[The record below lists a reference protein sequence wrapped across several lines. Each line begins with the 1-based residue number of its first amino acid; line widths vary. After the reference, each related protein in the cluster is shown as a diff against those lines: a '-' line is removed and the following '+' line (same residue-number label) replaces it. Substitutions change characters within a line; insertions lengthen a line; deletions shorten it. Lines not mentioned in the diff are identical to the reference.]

1 MACSKLFLGD
11 LPELISKVIQYFRY
25 NHKTLH
31 SCILVNRL
39 WCRLAIPLLWED
51 PFSIKD
57 PKNYHFIKIYL
68 HYLND
73 DDKTKLNE
81 YVIHNE
87 LFPTNTLFNYPS
99 FIQRLNTYKVCY
111 SVQKWIATVKTS
123 TTSNERYFVRNTNLT
138 FIQILNFTKLIY
150 KSLFLIFI
158 ENKVNL
164 HSFEVTLPK
173 DIDIDWFDE
182 IFELILQNPNFIYNI
197 KNFEINLYIITA
209 DNITKFLRV
218 VYSNCYSISSL
229 YIIVPKY
236 YDISTYSI
244 IEKSLSQLIN
254 SQENLQ
260 KISFGFNKFPL
271 YHSLLSL
278 KNRYYDIS
286 TYSIIEKSLSQLI
299 NSQENLQKISFG
311 FNKFPLYHSL
321 LSLKSHNCSNTLNTI
336 IFYYVNFKDI
346 IVLNEVFNQLNVLES
361 IHIVCCYSLDYN
373 FIQQISNVIRP
384 FKLKSLFLHE
394 TLQIESLKLLIQK
407 SGNYLENFGISF
419 GITDNESQQLLPL
432 IIKYSSKIKY
442 LETTWLD
449 NESVYLLFSLI
460 ENITQNLS
468 YLIINYIDF
477 NYFDRHNI
485 SSIILQNLGQI
496 LPLKLE
502 YLNLILSVNT
512 SDLKIFLENFQ
523 NTFIKKFLIRN
534 TKNDESQDILPY
546 IKEYIV
552 KKKRVKYLAI
562 SKTFYGENED
572 LFFQKDVVKEFQLH
586 DIQVL
591 NYDDLLIDFY
601 NFIKEV
607 D

>member
-39 WCRLAIPLLWED
+39 WCHLAIPLLWED

-57 PKNYHFIKIYL
+57 PKNYHFIEIYL

-81 YVIHNE
+81 Y
-87 LFPTNTLFNYPS
+87 L
-99 FIQRLNTYKVCY
+99 
-111 SVQKWIATVKTS
+111 
-123 TTSNERYFVRNTNLT
+123 
-138 FIQILNFTKLIY
+138 
-150 KSLFLIFI
+150 LFLIFI
-158 ENKVNL
+158 ENEVNL

-173 DIDIDWFDE
+173 GIDIDWFDE

-197 KNFEINLYIITA
+197 KNFEINLYN
-209 DNITKFLRV
+209 NITKFLRV
-218 VYSNCYSISSL
+218 IYSNCHSISSL
-229 YIIVPKY
+229 YIKVPSYY
-236 YDISTYSI
+236 YDISSY
-244 IEKSLSQLIN
+244 L
-254 SQENLQ
+254 
-260 KISFGFNKFPL
+260 
-271 YHSLLSL
+271 
-278 KNRYYDIS
+278 
-286 TYSIIEKSLSQLI
+286 IIEKSLSQLI

-336 IFYYVNFKDI
+336 IFNCVNFKDI

-373 FIQQISNVIRP
+373 FIQQISNVTRP

-407 SGNYLENFGISF
+407 SGNYLEKFGISF

-432 IIKYSSKIKY
+432 ITKYSGKIKY
-442 LETTWLD
+442 LVTTWLD
-449 NESVYLLFSLI
+449 NENVYLLFSLI
-460 ENITQNLS
+460 ENITQILS
-468 YLIINYIDF
+468 YLTINYIDF

-485 SSIILQNLGQI
+485 SLIILQNIGQI

-523 NTFIKKFLIRN
+523 NTFIKKLLIGN
-534 TKNDESQDILPY
+534 MKNDESQDILPY
-546 IKEYIV
+546 IKECIV

-572 LFFQKDVVKEFQLH
+572 LFFQKDVVKEFQLY

-591 NYDDLLIDFY
+591 NYDDLLINFY

-607 D
+607 VYYYLCNLNI

>member
-197 KNFEINLYIITA
+197 KNFEINLYIIT

-229 YIIVPKY
+229 YIIVPK
-236 YDISTYSI
+236 
-244 IEKSLSQLIN
+244 
-254 SQENLQ
+254 
-260 KISFGFNKFPL
+260 
-271 YHSLLSL
+271 
-278 KNRYYDIS
+278 YYDIS

>member
-229 YIIVPKY
+229 YIIVPK
-236 YDISTYSI
+236 
-244 IEKSLSQLIN
+244 
-254 SQENLQ
+254 
-260 KISFGFNKFPL
+260 
-271 YHSLLSL
+271 
-278 KNRYYDIS
+278 YYDIS

>member
-39 WCRLAIPLLWED
+39 C
-51 PFSIKD
+51 
-57 PKNYHFIKIYL
+57 
-68 HYLND
+68 
-73 DDKTKLNE
+73 
-81 YVIHNE
+81 
-87 LFPTNTLFNYPS
+87 

-229 YIIVPKY
+229 YIIVPK
-236 YDISTYSI
+236 
-244 IEKSLSQLIN
+244 
-254 SQENLQ
+254 
-260 KISFGFNKFPL
+260 
-271 YHSLLSL
+271 
-278 KNRYYDIS
+278 YYDIS

>member
-1 MACSKLFLGD
+1 M
-11 LPELISKVIQYFRY
+11 
-25 NHKTLH
+25 N
-31 SCILVNRL
+31 
-39 WCRLAIPLLWED
+39 
-51 PFSIKD
+51 
-57 PKNYHFIKIYL
+57 
-68 HYLND
+68 
-73 DDKTKLNE
+73 
-81 YVIHNE
+81 
-87 LFPTNTLFNYPS
+87 
-99 FIQRLNTYKVCY
+99 
-111 SVQKWIATVKTS
+111 
-123 TTSNERYFVRNTNLT
+123 
-138 FIQILNFTKLIY
+138 
-150 KSLFLIFI
+150 
-158 ENKVNL
+158 
-164 HSFEVTLPK
+164 
-173 DIDIDWFDE
+173 
-182 IFELILQNPNFIYNI
+182 
-197 KNFEINLYIITA
+197 
-209 DNITKFLRV
+209 
-218 VYSNCYSISSL
+218 
-229 YIIVPKY
+229 
-236 YDISTYSI
+236 
-244 IEKSLSQLIN
+244 
-254 SQENLQ
+254 
-260 KISFGFNKFPL
+260 
-271 YHSLLSL
+271 
-278 KNRYYDIS
+278 
-286 TYSIIEKSLSQLI
+286 
-299 NSQENLQKISFG
+299 
-311 FNKFPLYHSL
+311 
-321 LSLKSHNCSNTLNTI
+321 
-336 IFYYVNFKDI
+336 
-346 IVLNEVFNQLNVLES
+346 
-361 IHIVCCYSLDYN
+361 
-373 FIQQISNVIRP
+373 NVIRP

-432 IIKYSSKIKY
+432 IIKYNSKIKY

-534 TKNDESQDILPY
+534 TKNDESQDIFPY